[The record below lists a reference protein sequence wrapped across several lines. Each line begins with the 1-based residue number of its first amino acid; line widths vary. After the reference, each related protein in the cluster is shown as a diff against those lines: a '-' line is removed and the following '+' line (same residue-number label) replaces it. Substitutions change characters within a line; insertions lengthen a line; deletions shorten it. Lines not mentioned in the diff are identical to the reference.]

1 MAGFFNKSEWK
12 AKTTSLP
19 LFPKCGA
26 CGLFKQCNTPKM
38 PHSGT
43 GKHKILFVG
52 EAPSEQD
59 DEDGLHFSGREGQQL
74 RATLET
80 LGIDLEDCWMTYAAI
95 CHPKDGLN
103 DKHIL
108 YCRPN
113 ITKTIRDLKPKV
125 VIPLG
130 HLAVKSL
137 LAPEWDG
144 GGESVGSMQR
154 WEGWHIPSHSLGCW
168 VCPVNLFTP
177 ATARPGSPQEKDNAI
192 QQKLFRRSLK
202 SAIRMQRYTGPSSES
217 PLARLRRQIS
227 VYVDPRD
234 TRKRLRRL
242 SDASGRLA
250 FDFETN
256 SLKPENIKRFIHTVA
271 FSFEGAD
278 TWAGRIDETCLPAL
292 SEVLKNKQ
300 TKKIASNLKFEER
313 WSRAKLGHGV
323 ASWYWDTMLAAHVLD
338 NRPEISS
345 VKFQAYVRLGVPDYA
360 SAIHIWKR
368 LRITGR
374 IRFWMRR
381 WKTF

>member
-1 MAGFFNKSEWK
+1 
-12 AKTTSLP
+12 
-19 LFPKCGA
+19 
-26 CGLFKQCNTPKM
+26 
-38 PHSGT
+38 
-43 GKHKILFVG
+43 
-52 EAPSEQD
+52 
-59 DEDGLHFSGREGQQL
+59 
-74 RATLET
+74 
-80 LGIDLEDCWMTYAAI
+80 
-95 CHPKDGLN
+95 
-103 DKHIL
+103 
-108 YCRPN
+108 
-113 ITKTIRDLKPKV
+113 
-125 VIPLG
+125 
-130 HLAVKSL
+130 
-137 LAPEWDG
+137 
-144 GGESVGSMQR
+144 
-154 WEGWHIPSHSLGCW
+154 
-168 VCPVNLFTP
+168 
-177 ATARPGSPQEKDNAI
+177 
-192 QQKLFRRSLK
+192 
-202 SAIRMQRYTGPSSES
+202 MQRYTGPSSES

-360 SAIHIWKR
+360 SAIHPYLEAPTDNGENKILDAPLEDLLIYNGLDALLEYQVMEKQR
-368 LRITGR
+368 EEMGLEG
-374 IRFWMRR
+374 
-381 WKTF
+381 